1 MNATQLKISS
11 ASRKMTVILKIGGI
25 ITGIAALLALFAIC
39 VLVFAENEVRQSFLS
54 AFNVTAN
61 NGTIIRIA
69 PRPLLLM
76 FILLLVNTA
85 FLAVIIFLVHAIFN
99 DIGKGC
105 TPFSRQNTM
114 RIKGV
119 AIASVILSLIGG
131 FSDAFVDYYTIGE
144 LTWSINIVGLITGM
158 AIYCIA
164 LIFDYGCDLQRQS
177 DETL

>member
-1 MNATQLKISS
+1 
-11 ASRKMTVILKIGGI
+11 MTVILKIGGI

-105 TPFSRQNTM
+105 TPFSRQNTT

-144 LTWSINIVGLITGM
+144 LTWSINIVGLVTSM